1 MNENIILIPTFLSIG
16 DTISL
21 IGMIYF
27 LLNYYKKVYLYNNY
41 ITNDYITYDYITYD
55 YITYFF

>member
-1 MNENIILIPTFLSIG
+1 MRILIPTFLSIS

-27 LLNYYKKVYLYNNY
+27 LLNYYKKVYLY
-41 ITNDYITYDYITYD
+41 TNYITYDYY
-55 YITYFF
+55 TYFFLNSEYYN